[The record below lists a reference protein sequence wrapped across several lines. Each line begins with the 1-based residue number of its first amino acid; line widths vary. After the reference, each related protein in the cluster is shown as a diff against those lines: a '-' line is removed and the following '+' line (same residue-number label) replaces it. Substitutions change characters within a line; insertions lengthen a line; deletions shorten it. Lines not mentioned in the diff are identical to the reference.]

1 MVRCGDDFICP
12 NHQQIVCSLV
22 LVLLQLLPAK
32 AMNESFAVHRSRMRA
47 TRYSAVQTNKQ
58 SAVQSRSLLL
68 LHDKNCYVG
77 VCTKSEKY
85 VHSCVEEKEQLCS
98 AENG

>member
-1 MVRCGDDFICP
+1 MVWWGDDFICP

-22 LVLLQLLPAK
+22 PLLLQLLPAK

-77 VCTKSEKY
+77 VFTKSEKY
-85 VHSCVEEKEQLCS
+85 VEEKEQLCS

>member
-1 MVRCGDDFICP
+1 
-12 NHQQIVCSLV
+12 
-22 LVLLQLLPAK
+22 
-32 AMNESFAVHRSRMRA
+32 MRA

-68 LHDKNCYVG
+68 LLHDKNGY

-85 VHSCVEEKEQLCS
+85 VHSRVEEKEQYSVLLKMVDCVS
-98 AENG
+98 EETVMCNEAIISLFETCLFMVNSCCK